1 VNDFFSWAWER
12 HHNILSWY
20 IRPLFLVPFCYFA
33 CKRSTWGIV
42 LTLIALATSMFW
54 FPKPETVSPQ
64 AKEFLEAEIE
74 WLFGEWPLSKILMTL
89 LIPITFVMLG
99 AAFWKR
105 SLLFGLSVVVFMA
118 VVKVTWSNLHRRRV
132 RVFGTWSS
140 DCGTDNLRGFDL
152 RWLQETRK
160 TQNRLRHLT
169 PVVVFF
175 EGLGAPFVRNSH
187 LWTVLR
193 GTMQR

>member
-1 VNDFFSWAWER
+1 MEFVNDFFSWAWER

-33 CKRSTWGIV
+33 YKRSTWGIV

-89 LIPITFVMLG
+89 IIPITFVMLG

-118 VVKVTWSNLHRRRV
+118 VVKVTWSIYTGGETGYSVLGPAIVGLIICVGLIYVGFRKLERHRT
-132 RVFGTWSS
+132 G
-140 DCGTDNLRGFDL
+140 
-152 RWLQETRK
+152 
-160 TQNRLRHLT
+160 
-169 PVVVFF
+169 
-175 EGLGAPFVRNSH
+175 
-187 LWTVLR
+187 
-193 GTMQR
+193 